1 MASYHL
7 QAVASHLVRCDE
19 SANVNTTSTP
29 LWDPKT
35 VAYAVNCARFSV
47 RIHQSC
53 GSAARSWKA
62 LKSIYLLYVRSS
74 GQLLPD
80 HGTKKRLCSPDS
92 YVANTYVAL

>member
-19 SANVNTTSTP
+19 SANVNTRSTP
-29 LWDPKT
+29 LWVPKT
-35 VAYAVNCARFSV
+35 VAYAVNYARFSV

-62 LKSIYLLYVRSS
+62 LKFVYLLYVRSS

-80 HGTKKRLCSPDS
+80 HGTSKSLRSPNS